1 MAEYYKQI
9 PSEEMTD
16 YESFYSQMANILPDN
31 AVIVEAGAANGRSG
45 IMLAEMLSDLGKNFT
60 LYLVDTMSYGGEG
73 QRNTIIGHMVNS
85 GMGNRIRLMEMSS
98 LDASCHFN
106 DHSIDFFFLDSSH
119 EYEETKA
126 SLRLWYLKLKDE
138 RILAGHDF
146 NAPEVKEAVLEVI
159 PEIVTRAPIPGQS
172 FQPEKVLNIEAT
184 TKNYGLY
191 WLKKQ
196 FYIKLN

>member
-1 MAEYYKQI
+1 MTEYYKNI
-9 PSEEMTD
+9 PSADLTD
-16 YESFYSQMANILPDN
+16 FDEFYSQMANLLPDN
-31 AVIVEAGAANGRSG
+31 CIVVEVGAANGRSA

-60 LYLVDTMSYGGEG
+60 MYVVDNMAYGGAD
-73 QRNTIIGHMVNS
+73 QRNAIIGHMVSS
-85 GMGNRIRLMEMSS
+85 GMGSKIKLMEMSS